1 MTRYYMKLQA
11 ECFCRVKKVNMN
23 ENLSL
28 KLKNELLNYL
38 NLKNEVNAQEM
49 IEQSIKE
56 QASLI
61 GSIR

>member
-1 MTRYYMKLQA
+1 
-11 ECFCRVKKVNMN
+11 MN